1 MLKGDE
7 REIYSDPPGYDGENP
22 NEGYFSR
29 SDCDCC
35 NAMAG
40 QRYDIVGL
48 NCGDDP
54 EDFIELTVCEDCYG
68 DLCC

>member
-7 REIYSDPPGYDGENP
+7 REIYADPPGYDGENP

-29 SDCDCC
+29 IECDCC
-35 NAMAG
+35 NAMG
-40 QRYDIVGL
+40 GHRYDIVGL
-48 NCGDDP
+48 NRGDDP
-54 EDFIELTVCEDCYG
+54 EDFIELTVCEDCYC